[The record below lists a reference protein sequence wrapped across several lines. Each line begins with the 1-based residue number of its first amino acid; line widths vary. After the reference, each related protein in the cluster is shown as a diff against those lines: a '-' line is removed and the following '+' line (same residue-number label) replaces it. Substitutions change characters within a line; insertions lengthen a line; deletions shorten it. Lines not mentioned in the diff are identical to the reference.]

1 MEELNTNEKMRV
13 QKYLSTSWVC
23 SRRKAE
29 DYISRWLVTINWVV
43 AQIWQSVTP
52 WIDKVELQNEAI
64 KEQKN
69 LVYYILNKPRGV
81 VTTCAQIWEK
91 TILDLVDIKE
101 RVFPIWRL
109 DKETTWLI
117 MLTNDWRLANYLMHP
132 RYDHVKEY
140 VVEVFWPIED
150 QALEKMA
157 QWIFILWSYTKVAEI
172 KRISSWT
179 FSIAISEWRNRQIRR
194 MVEKVW
200 WTIKKLKRIRIENIK
215 LWHLEVWAYREVTE
229 WEKYKLFKKL
239 DIK

>member
-1 MEELNTNEKMRV
+1 MTDSNTNEKMRIH
-13 QKYLSTSWVC
+13 KYLSTSWVC

-29 DYISRWLVTINWVV
+29 DYISRWLVTVNWEI
-43 AQIWQSVTP
+43 AKIWQSITP
-52 WIDKVELQNEAI
+52 WVDDVVLLNEAV
-64 KEQKN
+64 KEQKS
-69 LVYYILNKPRGV
+69 LVYYVLNKPRWI

-91 TILDLVDIKE
+91 TILDLVNIKE
-101 RVFPIWRL
+101 RVFPVWRL

-117 MLTNDWRLANYLMHP
+117 LLTNDGRLANYLMHP
-132 RYDHVKEY
+132 RYEHEKEY

-150 QALEKMA
+150 RALEKMA
-157 QWIFILWSYTKVAEI
+157 DWLFILWSYTKKAKI
-172 KRISSWT
+172 KRLSSWT

-200 WTIKKLKRIRIENIK
+200 ATVKKLKRIRIENIK
-215 LWHLEVWAYREVTE
+215 LGNLWLWEYRSLTE